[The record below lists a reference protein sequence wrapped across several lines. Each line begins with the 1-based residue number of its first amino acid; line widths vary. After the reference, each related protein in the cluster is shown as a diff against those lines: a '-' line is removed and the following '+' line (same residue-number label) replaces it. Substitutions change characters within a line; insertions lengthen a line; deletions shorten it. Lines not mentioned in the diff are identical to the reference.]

1 MTREIQQLFIWPFE
15 SFNNKDIADIRNS
28 NDKHMIKE
36 LIEDKKQSFDGA
48 VEHFSNEMAKIRT
61 GRAHPGLVENL
72 SVDYYGTRT
81 PLRQIASI
89 SIPEARQILISPW
102 DKGSLV
108 LIEAAIRESDL
119 GLNPGNDGVALR
131 ITLPALTEETRKNLV
146 KSLNSRAEEA
156 RITVRNIREEIWK
169 DIQDFEKAGDISE
182 DDKFAGKEEL
192 QKIVDEYNQ
201 KLETLRKKKE
211 EEVMTV

>member
-1 MTREIQQLFIWPFE
+1 
-15 SFNNKDIADIRNS
+15 
-28 NDKHMIKE
+28 MIKE
-36 LIEDKKQSFDGA
+36 LIEEKKQNFESA
-48 VEHFSNEMAKIRT
+48 VEHFANEASKIRT

-72 SVDYYGTRT
+72 MVDYYGTRT

-131 ITLPALTEETRKNLV
+131 ITLPALNEETRKNFV
-146 KSLNSRAEEA
+146 KSLNQRAEEA
-156 RITVRNIREEIWK
+156 RIGVRNVREEIWK
-169 DIQDFEKAGDISE
+169 DIQEREKAGDISE
-182 DDKFAGKEEL
+182 DDKFSGKEDL
-192 QKIVDEYNQ
+192 QKVVDEYNQ

-211 EEVMTV
+211 EEIMTV

>member
-1 MTREIQQLFIWPFE
+1 
-15 SFNNKDIADIRNS
+15 
-28 NDKHMIKE
+28 MIKE
-36 LIEDKKQSFDGA
+36 LIEDKKQSFENA
-48 VEHFSNEMAKIRT
+48 VAHFEGEAIKIRT

-146 KSLNSRAEEA
+146 KSLNQKAEEA
-156 RITVRNIREEIWK
+156 RIAVRNVREEIWK
-169 DIQDFEKAGDISE
+169 DIQDFEKSGDISE

-192 QKIVDEYNQ
+192 QKVVDDYNQ

-211 EEVMTV
+211 EEIMTV

>member
-1 MTREIQQLFIWPFE
+1 MV
-15 SFNNKDIADIRNS
+15 
-28 NDKHMIKE
+28 KE
-36 LIEDKKQSFDGA
+36 LIQDKKENFDSA
-48 VEHFSNEMAKIRT
+48 VVHFSEEAAKIRT

-119 GLNPGNDGVALR
+119 GLAPGNDGVALR

-146 KSLNSRAEEA
+146 KTLNQKAEEA
-156 RITVRNIREEIWK
+156 RIAVRNIREEIWK
-169 DIQDFEKAGDISE
+169 DIQDFEKSGDISE

-192 QKIVDEYNQ
+192 QKVVDEYNQ
-201 KLETLRKKKE
+201 KLEVLRKKKE

>member
-1 MTREIQQLFIWPFE
+1 MVQGL
-15 SFNNKDIADIRNS
+15 IA
-28 NDKHMIKE
+28 
-36 LIEDKKQSFDGA
+36 DKKQNFENA
-48 VEHFSNEMAKIRT
+48 VDHFMEEASKIRT

-72 SVDYYGTRT
+72 MVDYYGTRT
-81 PLRQIASI
+81 PLRQMAAI

-131 ITLPALTEETRKNLV
+131 ITLPALNEETRKNFV

-156 RITVRNIREEIWK
+156 RIAVRNIREEIWK
-169 DIQDFEKAGDISE
+169 DIQEFEKAGEISE
-182 DDKFAGKEEL
+182 DDKFSGKEEL
-192 QKIVDEYNQ
+192 QKVIDEYNQ
-201 KLETLRKKKE
+201 KLEVLRKKKE
-211 EEVMTV
+211 EEILTV

>member
-1 MTREIQQLFIWPFE
+1 MV
-15 SFNNKDIADIRNS
+15 
-28 NDKHMIKE
+28 KE
-36 LIEDKKQSFDGA
+36 LIDDKKQSFENA
-48 VEHFSNEMAKIRT
+48 VGHFADEASKIRT

-146 KSLNSRAEEA
+146 KSLNQRAEEG
-156 RITVRNIREEIWK
+156 RIAIRNVREEIWK
-169 DIQDFEKAGDISE
+169 DIQDFEKSGDISE
-182 DDKFAGKEEL
+182 DDKFFGKEEL
-192 QKIVDEYNQ
+192 QKVVDEYNQ
-201 KLETLRKKKE
+201 KLEVIRKKKE
-211 EEVMTV
+211 EEVLTV

>member
-1 MTREIQQLFIWPFE
+1 MNRHSEIQAF
-15 SFNNKDIADIRNS
+15 DDAIR
-28 NDKHMIKE
+28 E
-36 LIEDKKQSFDGA
+36 LASDYHGGA
-48 VEHFSNEMAKIRT
+48 I
-61 GRAHPGLVENL
+61 ENL

-131 ITLPALTEETRKNLV
+131 ITLPALTEETRKTLV
-146 KSLNSRAEEA
+146 KSLNQKAEEA
-156 RITVRNIREEIWK
+156 RIAVRNIREEIWK
-169 DIQDFEKAGDISE
+169 DIQDFEKEGTISE
-182 DDKFAGKEEL
+182 DDKFSGKEEL
-192 QKIVDEYNQ
+192 QKVIDEYNQ
-201 KLETLRKKKE
+201 KLEALRKKKE

>member
-1 MTREIQQLFIWPFE
+1 MV
-15 SFNNKDIADIRNS
+15 
-28 NDKHMIKE
+28 KE
-36 LIEDKKQSFDGA
+36 LIEEKRQSFENA
-48 VEHFSNEMAKIRT
+48 LEHFAGEASKIRT
-61 GRAHPGLVENL
+61 GRAHPGLVDNL
-72 SVDYYGTRT
+72 MVDYYGTKT

-89 SIPEARQILISPW
+89 SIPEARQILIAPW

-146 KSLNSRAEEA
+146 KSLNQRVEEA
-156 RITVRNIREEIWK
+156 RIAVRNIREEVWK
-169 DIQDFEKAGDISE
+169 DIQELEKAGDISE
-182 DDKFAGKEEL
+182 DDKFSGKEDL
-192 QKIVDEYNQ
+192 QKVVDEYNQ

-211 EEVMTV
+211 EEVLTV

>member
-1 MTREIQQLFIWPFE
+1 
-15 SFNNKDIADIRNS
+15 
-28 NDKHMIKE
+28 MIKE
-36 LIEDKKQSFDGA
+36 LIDEKKQSFENA
-48 VEHFSNEMAKIRT
+48 VEHFAGEASKIRT

-72 SVDYYGTRT
+72 MVDYYGTRT

-131 ITLPALTEETRKNLV
+131 ITLPALTEETRKNFV
-146 KSLNSRAEEA
+146 KSLNQRAEEA
-156 RITVRNIREEIWK
+156 RIGVRTVREEIWK
-169 DIQDFEKAGDISE
+169 EIQDLEKTGDISE

-192 QKIVDEYNQ
+192 QKVIDDYNQ

-211 EEVMTV
+211 DEILTL

>member
-1 MTREIQQLFIWPFE
+1 MV
-15 SFNNKDIADIRNS
+15 
-28 NDKHMIKE
+28 KE
-36 LIEDKKQSFDGA
+36 LIEDKRASFESA
-48 VEHFSNEMAKIRT
+48 IEHFSVEMAKIRT

-131 ITLPALTEETRKNLV
+131 ITLPALTEETRKSLV
-146 KSLNSRAEEA
+146 KSLNQRAEEA
-156 RITVRNIREEIWK
+156 RIAVRNIREEIWK
-169 DIQDFEKAGDISE
+169 DIQDFEKEGTISE
-182 DDKFAGKEEL
+182 DDKFAGKDEL
-192 QKIVDEYNQ
+192 QKVIDEYNQ
-201 KLETLRKKKE
+201 KLEVLRKKKE

>member
-1 MTREIQQLFIWPFE
+1 MV
-15 SFNNKDIADIRNS
+15 
-28 NDKHMIKE
+28 KE
-36 LIEDKKQSFDGA
+36 LIQDKKENFDSA
-48 VEHFSNEMAKIRT
+48 VVHFSEEAAKIRT

-119 GLNPGNDGVALR
+119 GLAPSNDGVALR

-146 KSLNSRAEEA
+146 KTLNQKAEEA
-156 RITVRNIREEIWK
+156 RIAVRNIREEIWK
-169 DIQDFEKAGDISE
+169 DIQDFEKSGDISE

-192 QKIVDEYNQ
+192 QKVVDEYNQ
-201 KLETLRKKKE
+201 KLEVLRKKKE